1 MSLCMKEYLGLD
13 CSGALD
19 SKGQQRFTGM
29 DASFIAKFDGKRG
42 FFKRVYEFWGME
54 SGEFKTGID
63 LVSEYGTGFHWLRN
77 PSMILRNYAVLHPE
91 SACPKESALVQSY
104 LRFYAQDDD
113 DDENEEVNDE
123 EEEEE

>member
-19 SKGQQRFTGM
+19 SKGQQRFGGA
-29 DASFIAKFDGKRG
+29 DAQFIARFDGKRG
-42 FFKRVYEFWGME
+42 YFKRVYEFWGKE

-63 LVSEYGTGFHWLRN
+63 VMSEHNTGFHWLRS
-77 PSMILRNYAVLHPE
+77 PSIILRNHALLHPE
-91 SACPKESALVQSY
+91 GACPRESALVQSY
-104 LRFYAQDDD
+104 LEFYAQDD